1 MNNYDFRMNRICFLE
16 ARILN
21 KDVEKWGNLKIL
33 IASVLLGLIEY
44 TNFSRIV
51 GPPKANI
58 FDNIL
63 AYISKIFLEMAHCGR
78 EDPISNELGFSS
90 QRQRQNYEQGA
101 KKLQLSSSSLLDK
114 NV

>member
-1 MNNYDFRMNRICFLE
+1 MGEPENTDRFCSSWFNGIHD
-16 ARILN
+16 
-21 KDVEKWGNLKIL
+21 
-33 IASVLLGLIEY
+33 
-44 TNFSRIV
+44 FSRIV

-58 FDNIL
+58 LDVIL

-90 QRQRQNYEQGA
+90 QRQRQNYKQGA
-101 KKLQLSSSSLLDK
+101 KKLQLSSSSVLDK